1 MVLHLLLLVMI
12 PHTTCEPYFVGCRIN
27 HPHNP
32 IHKYHQEG
40 DYIIGVVVSQNFI
53 LSNNEIEFIE
63 YPLPASVDDFNLLL
77 KNYQHILAL
86 TFAVKEIN
94 ETPLILTNL
103 TLGFRIYD
111 SYFNAQW
118 TYHATLLLISS
129 FEKFVPN
136 YSCDAQNNVIA
147 IIGGLDAQTSLHV
160 ATLVNTYKIP
170 QLIYTPASV
179 RNKEAE
185 SISSYQMIPQE
196 ALQYEGILA
205 LLLHF
210 RWIWVGIIVMD
221 NENGERFLQTIVQMF
236 SQRGVCFALIERIPT
251 LRYAIAFDKMMK
263 EGEKIRHKLI
273 QTKANIILAYG
284 ESYSMTYFRWIAI
297 LLEDHTLQ
305 GKVWIRTAQVEQTSF
320 IYQKDWNEE
329 LFDGSLVFTI
339 HVSYIPGFS
348 QFLERQNPFHV
359 PEDDFI
365 KTFWEVAFNCRLPN
379 GTGGNYMK
387 NICSGKEK
395 LESLPDS
402 FFEMSMTGH
411 SYSLY
416 NTIYAVAHALQMSL
430 FRFKDKKTMVKRHRK
445 GQRIQFWQLHPF
457 LKSVSFN
464 NSAGDKIAFNQNG
477 EVVAGFDVINW
488 ITSSNKSR
496 VKVGRVDPQTP
507 ADQKLIIREDAITW
521 HSWFNQTQPI
531 SVCSESCSPGSSKK
545 VKEGEPFCC
554 YDCIPCPE
562 GKIADEKDMNDCY
575 KCTDKTYPNKKRDFC
590 IPKTVTFLSYKEP
603 LGICL
608 CTATLFFSLI
618 TVLVLGTFIKHHA
631 TPIVKANNR
640 DLTYSLL
647 ISLLLCFLSAL
658 LFIGQP
664 NKVTC
669 LLRQT
674 VFSVVFSAAICCVLA
689 KTITVILAF
698 MLIKPG
704 SRMNEWLGKRLAIAI
719 AFSCS
724 FVQTGICT
732 FWLGTTPPFPDED
745 LHLVTEEIVLECN
758 EGSVIMFYCVLGYMG
773 FLSIVSFIVAFLAR
787 KLPDSFNE
795 AKFIS
800 FSMLVF
806 CSVWISFV
814 PTYLSTKGKYMIA
827 VEIFSILTSGAGL
840 LVCIFSPKC
849 YIIIMRPELN
859 NKQYLIKR

>member
-1 MVLHLLLLVMI
+1 MQNKLLAVIGGLDSLTSLDMAIVLDIYKIPQLTYSPIPVMKDKSPGLPFYQMVPKEDLQ
-12 PHTTCEPYFVGCRIN
+12 Y
-27 HPHNP
+27 
-32 IHKYHQEG
+32 EG
-40 DYIIGVVVSQNFI
+40 I
-53 LSNNEIEFIE
+53 LSLFLHFKWTWIGIVVMDTDNGERFVQTVN
-63 YPLPASVDDFNLLL
+63 SSSDMSCNSSSSLLL

-103 TLGFRIYD
+103 TLGFHIYD

-136 YSCDAQNNVIA
+136 YSCDTQNNVIA
-147 IIGGLDAQTSLHV
+147 VIGGLDAQTSLHI

-170 QLIYTPASV
+170 QL
-179 RNKEAE
+179 
-185 SISSYQMIPQE
+185 
-196 ALQYEGILA
+196 
-205 LLLHF
+205 
-210 RWIWVGIIVMD
+210 
-221 NENGERFLQTIVQMF
+221 
-236 SQRGVCFALIERIPT
+236 
-251 LRYAIAFDKMMK
+251 
-263 EGEKIRHKLI
+263 
-273 QTKANIILAYG
+273 
-284 ESYSMTYFRWIAI
+284 
-297 LLEDHTLQ
+297 
-305 GKVWIRTAQVEQTSF
+305 
-320 IYQKDWNEE
+320 
-329 LFDGSLVFTI
+329 
-339 HVSYIPGFS
+339 
-348 QFLERQNPFHV
+348 
-359 PEDDFI
+359 
-365 KTFWEVAFNCRLPN
+365 
-379 GTGGNYMK
+379 
-387 NICSGKEK
+387 
-395 LESLPDS
+395 
-402 FFEMSMTGH
+402 H
-411 SYSLY
+411 S
-416 NTIYAVAHALQMSL
+416 
-430 FRFKDKKTMVKRHRK
+430 
-445 GQRIQFWQLHPF
+445 F
-457 LKSVSFN
+457 LKSISFN
-464 NSAGDKIAFNQNG
+464 NSAGDKIAFNQKG
-477 EVVAGFDVINW
+477 EIVAGFDVINW

-507 ADQKLIIREDAITW
+507 ADQKLIIGKDAITW
-521 HSWFNQTQPI
+521 HSWFNQTQPL

-554 YDCIPCPE
+554 YDCIPCPY
-562 GKIADEKDMNDCY
+562 GKIADEKDMNDCH
-575 KCTDKTYPNKKRDFC
+575 KCTDKTYPNKKHDLC
-590 IPKTVTFLSYKEP
+590 IPKTITFLSYKEP

-608 CTATLFFSLI
+608 CIAALFCSLI
-618 TVLVLGTFIKHHA
+618 IILVLGTFIKHHT

-689 KTITVILAF
+689 KTITVVLAF
-698 MLIKPG
+698 MVIQPG
-704 SRMNEWLGKRLAIAI
+704 SRMNEWLGKRLAISI
-719 AFSCS
+719 VFSCS
-724 FVQTGICT
+724 FVQTSICT
-732 FWLGTTPPFPDED
+732 FWLGTTPPFPDAD

-758 EGSVIMFYCVLGYMG
+758 EGSVIMFYCVLSYMG

-806 CSVWISFV
+806 CSVWVTFV
-814 PTYLSTKGKYMIA
+814 PTYLSTKGKYMTA
-827 VEIFSILTSGAGL
+827 VEIFSILTSGVGL

-859 NKQYLIKR
+859 NREYLIRRWH